1 MSSSMRPVEKSAI
14 LPASTAVPAPP
25 EPAALK
31 PLIHKWEAGRA
42 IVRCHHTRFGAGE
55 FNRTA
60 SEGRFRP
67 VRSRGRIVGTVYG
80 AQDDAGAIAESVFR
94 PVPIGSAVR
103 RVARAR
109 LAPIVISTLAARR
122 PLNLASLHGNGLRR
136 VGASRAQLIDSEADQ
151 YRALAAWGQVL
162 HDCPTMPDGI
172 VWRSR
177 HYDDSYTFVLFG
189 DRVSRH
195 ELEIVAPPLPL
206 AVGRGLERVMEL
218 AEQAD
223 ITILD

>member
-1 MSSSMRPVEKSAI
+1 MRHVEKSAI
-14 LPASTAVPAPP
+14 LPANTVVPVPP
-25 EPAALK
+25 DTSALD
-31 PLIHKWEAGRA
+31 PLIHEWEAGRT
-42 IVRCHHTRFGAGE
+42 IVRCHDTRFGATE

-67 VRSRGRIVGTVYG
+67 VRSRRRIVGTVYG

-94 PVPIGSAVR
+94 PVPVGTAVR
-103 RVARAR
+103 QVGRAR
-109 LAPIVISTLAARR
+109 LVPVMISTLASSRTLR
-122 PLNLASLHGNGLRR
+122 LASLHGNGLRR
-136 VGASRAQLIDSEADQ
+136 VGASRAQLIDSEADK
-151 YRALAAWGQVL
+151 YAALAAWGQAL
-162 HDCPTMPDGI
+162 HDCPATPDGI

-189 DRVSRH
+189 DRLRRN
-195 ELEIVAPPLPL
+195 ELQIVEPPLPL

-223 ITILD
+223 ITIVD